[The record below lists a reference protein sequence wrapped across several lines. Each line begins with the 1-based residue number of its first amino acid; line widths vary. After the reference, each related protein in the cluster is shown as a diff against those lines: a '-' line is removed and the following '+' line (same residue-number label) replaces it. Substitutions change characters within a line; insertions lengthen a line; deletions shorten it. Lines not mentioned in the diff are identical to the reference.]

1 MALICAV
8 FLQDAFTTA
17 VATLSIASTMAG
29 EQMQSFVNV
38 LADNENAWLITEKQS
53 GACIGYV
60 TMDIPYP
67 QLAIGET
74 GYVIGEKYQR
84 KGVGKCAK
92 RY

>member
-1 MALICAV
+1 MEDAKACLDV
-8 FLQDAFTTA
+8 GQDSHLGAF
-17 VATLSIASTMAG
+17 IAGYPMAG
-29 EQMQSFVNV
+29 EKMQSFVNA

-53 GACIGYV
+53 GACIGCV

-67 QLAIGET
+67 QLAIGEI